1 MNHEHLCSALK
12 HIAWGYILIHLNIN
26 LGTIDI
32 LPDFAGYLLLLGALP
47 ILGQIE
53 PSALLLRPF
62 GIGLVLWHF
71 VSWVAAILGITTFGY
86 LPTLLASI
94 VNIYFHFQLLTNL
107 AAIARTYNCPQEKS
121 ILGLRTIRTIMV
133 TLFALPFPWNEQE
146 MLTILMI
153 LATLI
158 VVFAICVTLFS
169 LHKSFCELAPE
180 DQEHTE
186 LI

>member
-47 ILGQIE
+47 ILGQLE

-62 GIGLVLWHF
+62 GIGLVLWHL
-71 VSWVAAILGITTFGY
+71 VSWVAAI
-86 LPTLLASI
+86 
-94 VNIYFHFQLLTNL
+94 
-107 AAIARTYNCPQEKS
+107 ARVYNCPQEKS

-180 DQEHTE
+180 GQEDTE